1 MISLALLPG
10 TALLLFCEC
19 WCGTLFNVNG
29 RPSLQV
35 LALIFVASGLACIYG
50 TFLEYRKYHALRDT
64 QQMPIGSLVPG
75 PVHIHGRAVG
85 AEPLTSPIT
94 RLPCFYYEVMVE
106 KWVEAGDQ
114 SAFQPCLRDTRH
126 VEFHVEDATGKVL
139 IDLRRAE
146 LDLSSTFEGQIGKHA
161 RKKRTVDP
169 ALRGWSQPSDLEL
182 LDYLSQANA
191 KIRAT
196 SAAPS
201 PASWPANIKQ
211 GIAAYVTMKSSHFAY
226 QETSVSTLD
235 AALPPGFEKELLR
248 FTEKC
253 LLPDREYNI
262 VGTCIENPNPAKS
275 TQGKLIARGGKES
288 TFLISCKAR
297 PSLQRRAMW
306 NIFLVF
312 GFAVLFILAGVGLY
326 VAGIP

>member
-1 MISLALLPG
+1 MNCLGSLIG
-10 TALLLFCEC
+10 TILLLFCEC
-19 WCGTLFNVNG
+19 SCGTLFNVTG

-50 TFLEYRKYHALRDT
+50 TFLEYRKYRALRDT
-64 QQMPIGSLVPG
+64 PQMSIGSLVPG
-75 PVHIHGRAVG
+75 PVHIHGKAMG
-85 AEPLTSPIT
+85 AERLTSPIT

-114 SAFQPCLRDTRH
+114 SAFQPCLRDTGH
-126 VEFHVEDATGKVL
+126 VKFYIEDATGKVS
-139 IDLRRAE
+139 IDLRQAE
-146 LDLSSTFEGQIGKHA
+146 LDLPSMFEGQTGKHA

-169 ALRGWSQPSDLEL
+169 ALRGWSEPSDLEL

-191 KIRAT
+191 KIQAN
-196 SAAPS
+196 SAAPP
-201 PASWPANIKQ
+201 PASWAANIKQ
-211 GIAAYVTMKSSHFAY
+211 GIAAYVTMESSHFAY
-226 QETSVSTLD
+226 QETSISTLD

-262 VGTCIENPNPAKS
+262 VGSCIENPNPTTTS
-275 TQGKLIARGGKES
+275 PDKLIVRGGKES
-288 TFLISCKAR
+288 RFLISSKAK

-306 NIFLVF
+306 NIFAAF
-312 GFAVLFILAGVGLY
+312 GFGVLFTLAGIGLY